1 MAKNKYYTAEE
12 LGVVPKI
19 DKNFK
24 EGRLSLFECIKEIW
38 YECRNGHVW
47 LDNRYY
53 AVCPECGLT
62 RENAEDYYN
71 EEVYKDVL
79 KELEEYREEKREFMD
94 RGITEEEFIEKKI
107 IEFLKGVVRGK
118 TKAEETLQKQKIEK
132 WKKKGVM

>member
-79 KELEEYREEKREFMD
+79 KELEEYRAELKEYIEQ
-94 RGITEEEFIEKKI
+94 GYTEQQFIDK
-107 IEFLKGVVRGK
+107 K
-118 TKAEETLQKQKIEK
+118 TKEYLEETIESIK
-132 WKKKGVM
+132 SN